1 VNQLEEAVEQAV
13 QDFGVPGLGLAV
25 ILDGDVAL
33 ARGFGVRSIDASD
46 CVDEHTRFAIGSVSK
61 SFTAAAIGM
70 LVDEGKLSWDARVRD
85 YLDTFELFDPYVTR
99 ELTVR
104 DLLTHRSG
112 LERGDMMWYKSG
124 YDRAETLRRVRHL
137 QPSWSFR
144 STFGYQNV
152 MYMAAGEVLRKVS
165 GLSWDDFVS
174 QRILQPLAMTRSSS
188 HITLLDKRE
197 NLAASHAE
205 VDGKTQIIPAE
216 EGTNA
221 NPAGS
226 IYSSAH
232 DMTAWLR
239 LQLGDGNIDGKRLLT
254 SGSMAMLHTPQMPIA
269 YTAPWTSIF
278 PESTFLSYA
287 LGWFVYAYRGAR
299 IISHGGNIDG
309 MSAAAAFAPELGFGV
324 VALSNLDS
332 SSLAQAVVF
341 RALDEAV
348 GVTQR
353 DWINEFLENERVT
366 KERTAFGKAERKRE
380 RLPGTTPSR
389 SLDMYAGTYADPFYG
404 SATVTHADG
413 RLRFSFIGWEGL
425 LEHYQLDS
433 FLLDPELVV
442 LKKYDPTVR
451 FELDDFGKPAKVT
464 MTLLGAVRMPL
475 TRVPDEP
482 EAIVLSPRELQA
494 LVGVYVT
501 RAPRARIRIE
511 VLDGALKATLPGALT
526 GAQAEYVVS
535 DLIVTSTDSVRIKGT
550 PLDLRIG
557 TTQATLLIPHQAP
570 IELQREL

>member
-1 VNQLEEAVEQAV
+1 VSQLEQAVEQAIK
-13 QDFGVPGLGLAV
+13 DFSVPGLGLAV
-25 ILDGDVAL
+25 IIDGEVKL
-33 ARGFGVRSIDASD
+33 SRGFGVRSLDAPD
-46 CVDEHTRFAIGSVSK
+46 RVDEHTRFAIGSVSK
-61 SFTAAAIGM
+61 SFTATAIAM
-70 LVDEGKLSWDARVRD
+70 LVDEGKLSWDARVTD
-85 YLDTFELFDPYVTR
+85 YLSDFALFDPYVTR
-99 ELTVR
+99 ELTVL

-152 MYMAAGEVLRKVS
+152 MYTAAGEVLRTVS
-165 GLSWDDFVS
+165 GLSWDDFIT
-174 QRILQPLAMTRSSS
+174 QRILEPLGMRRSSA
-188 HITLLDKRE
+188 HITLLDNRE
-197 NLAASHAE
+197 NLASSHAE

-232 DMTAWLR
+232 DMLAWLR
-239 LQLGDGNIDGKRLLT
+239 LQLGAGSIDGKRLLT
-254 SGSMAMLHTPQMPIA
+254 SGSMATLHTPQMPIA
-269 YTAPWTSIF
+269 YGAPWTSLF
-278 PESTFLSYA
+278 PDASFLSYA
-287 LGWFVYAYRGAR
+287 LGWFVYSYRGAR

-324 VALSNLDS
+324 AALSNLDS
-332 SSLAQAVVF
+332 SSLSQALVY
-341 RALDEAV
+341 RALDEAL
-348 GVTQR
+348 GATQR
-353 DWINEFLENERVT
+353 VWISEFLENERVT
-366 KERTAFGKAERKRE
+366 EERMDFAKAERKRE
-380 RLPGTTPSR
+380 RLAGTTPTR
-389 SLDMYAGTYADPFYG
+389 PLDLYAGTYADPFYG
-404 SATVTHADG
+404 SATVTYEDG
-413 RLRFSFIGWEGL
+413 RLRFSFIGWEGP

-433 FLLDPELVV
+433 FLLDPDLVV

-482 EAIVLSPRELQA
+482 APVTLSPEQVQA
-494 LVGVYVT
+494 LAGVYST
-501 RAPRARIRIE
+501 RAPRTRIRVE

-526 GAQAEYVVS
+526 GAQAEYVVT
-535 DLIVTSTDSVRIKGT
+535 DLIPTSGDTLRIKST

-557 TTQATLLIPHQAP
+557 TTQITLLIPHQAP

>member
-1 VNQLEEAVEQAV
+1 VKELEIAVERAI

-25 ILDGDVAL
+25 IVDGDVKL
-33 ARGFGVRSIDASD
+33 SRGFGVRSLDAPD
-46 CVDEHTRFAIGSVSK
+46 RVDEHTRFAIGSVSK
-61 SFTAAAIGM
+61 SFTATAIAM
-70 LVDEGKLSWDARVRD
+70 LVDEGKLSWDARVTD
-85 YLDTFELFDPYVTR
+85 FLSDFALFDPYVTR

-137 QPSWSFR
+137 QPTWSFR
-144 STFGYQNV
+144 SAFGYQNV
-152 MYMAAGEVLRKVS
+152 MYTAAGEVLRKVS
-165 GLSWDDFVS
+165 GLSWDDFVT
-174 QRILQPLAMTRSSS
+174 QRILEPLGMTRSSA
-188 HITLLDKRE
+188 HITLLRKRD

-232 DMTAWLR
+232 DMVAWLR
-239 LQLGDGNIDGKRLLT
+239 LQLSAGSVDGTRLLT
-254 SGSMAMLHTPQMPIA
+254 SGSMATLHTPQMPIGLSG
-269 YTAPWTSIF
+269 PWASLF
-278 PESTFLSYA
+278 PDATFLSYA
-287 LGWFVYAYRGAR
+287 LGWFVYSHRGAR

-309 MSAAAAFAPELGFGV
+309 MSAAAAFAPDLGFGV
-324 VALSNLDS
+324 VALSNLDG
-332 SSLAQAVVF
+332 SSLSQALVY
-341 RALDEAV
+341 RALDDAL
-348 GVTQR
+348 GATQR
-353 DWINEFLENERVT
+353 VWINEFLENERVME
-366 KERTAFGKAERKRE
+366 ERMEFAKAERKHE
-380 RLPGTTPSR
+380 RLANTAPSR
-389 SLDMYAGTYADPFYG
+389 PLDMYAGTYADPFYG
-404 SATVTHADG
+404 TATVTHDND
-413 RLRFSFIGWEGL
+413 RLRFSFIGWEGP

-433 FLLDPELVV
+433 FLLDPNLAV

-475 TRVPDEP
+475 VRIPDEP
-482 EAIVLSPRELQA
+482 RAVTLSPREMQA
-494 LVGVYVT
+494 LAGVYST
-501 RAPRARIRIE
+501 TAPRTRIRIE

-535 DLIVTSTDSVRIKGT
+535 DLVATSTDTLRIKDM
-550 PLDLRIG
+550 PLDLHVG
-557 TTQATLLIPHQAP
+557 TTGATLLIPHQAP
-570 IELQREL
+570 IELQRES